1 MTAIPKTIRVRVNRA
16 AHDQALRHE
25 MQLRDKWT
33 AQLSAAMEGKATYD
47 QLQVI
52 VGGFEAAG
60 E

>member
-1 MTAIPKTIRVRVNRA
+1 
-16 AHDQALRHE
+16 